1 MGFRKATILLLA
13 CAGCG
18 VSSTPNLS
26 TATQNPGTES
36 FSLVGKLNGIGYA
49 FDAAIGP
56 VSGRKQRYYLP
67 YSYVDSLQVVG
78 VSEDGNVISYS
89 PPVSELSG
97 YGTLLGQDGN
107 IYFGTAP
114 HAHVLRLNTASD
126 QLEDIGTIPGEQYVW
141 SLTAGSDGRIYGCT
155 SPSAKLIRFDPQ
167 NPRLEDLGRMDSSEQ
182 YARMCVADGNGFI
195 YIGLGSVTS
204 NIVAYQI
211 ATGQHQRIVP
221 SQFQVPGF
229 AQIVT
234 DIHGQVHGSVGN
246 QWFSLNGWKAT
257 PEATIPTQRPTNV
270 FADGTA
276 ISISGATVQL
286 RSPDGTIKSL
296 PYTYSGGALS
306 VFRLGLGPDDVLYAS
321 TALPFY
327 LFKQMASGFTNIGR
341 FGNGEGYSMLPM
353 NGKLLIGAYA
363 AIAPILSFD
372 VSRGFAPDPNPNPTA
387 ISYPKENDSWRPLG
401 MVSDDDSEVYIS
413 SMAGYGMQSSPL
425 TRLDIQTNTVTP
437 INILPDQSTTS
448 VALTNDNVVVGTSIQ
463 GGLGTFPSAK
473 QAMLILLDPD
483 GKLESSIVPVAGKSR
498 IANLISLPGRM
509 VVGIADRTPFRFDT
523 TNMKINVGNDLPES
537 PLDNTLVS
545 GPDGTLWCLSS
556 HNILRLDPNT
566 LAVRSIPSPV
576 QITSGMAIRDDG
588 LYFGSGSAI
597 YRFDWKND

>member
-1 MGFRKATILLLA
+1 MGFRKATSILLLV

-18 VSSTPNLS
+18 ASLNTHPST
-26 TATQNPGTES
+26 GS

-56 VSGRKQRYYLP
+56 ASSGKQRYYLP
-67 YSYVDSLQVVG
+67 YAYIDSLQLIG
-78 VSEDGNVISYS
+78 VSEDGNVASYS
-89 PPVSELSG
+89 SPVSELSG
-97 YGTLLGQDGN
+97 YGTLLGPDGN

-114 HAHVLRLNTASD
+114 HARVLRLNTASD
-126 QLEDIGTIPGEQYVW
+126 QIEDIGGIPGEQYIW

-167 NPRLEDLGRMDSSEQ
+167 NPHLEDLGRMDSSEQ
-182 YARMCVADGNGFI
+182 YARMCVADHNGFI

-211 ATGQHQRIVP
+211 ATGQHQRIIP

-229 AQIVT
+229 AQIIT
-234 DIHGQVHGSVGN
+234 DTSGQVHGCVGN
-246 QWFSLNGWKAT
+246 RWFSLNGWGAT
-257 PEATIPTQRPTNV
+257 PEAGIPTKRPTNV

-286 RSPDGTIKSL
+286 RSPDGTIKSV

-306 VFRLGLGPDDVLYAS
+306 VFRLGLGPDDALYAS
-321 TALPFY
+321 SALPFY
-327 LFKQMASGFTNIGR
+327 LFKQTASGFTNIGR

-372 VSRGFAPDPNPNPTA
+372 VARGFAPEPNPNPTA

-401 MVSDDDSEVYIS
+401 MVSDGDGEVYIS

-425 TRLDIQTNTVTP
+425 TRLDLQTNTVTP
-437 INILPDQSTTS
+437 INLLPDQSTTS
-448 VALTNDNVVVGTSIQ
+448 VTLANNKLIVGTSIQ

-473 QAMLILLDPD
+473 QAMLILLGSN
-483 GKLESSIVPVAGKSR
+483 GKPESEIVPVAGKSR
-498 IANLISLPGRM
+498 ITNLISLPDGT
-509 VVGIADRTPFRFDT
+509 VVGIADRTPFQFDT
-523 TNMKINVGNDLPES
+523 ASMKINTGNDLPEL
-537 PLDNTLVS
+537 PLDNTLVR
-545 GPDGTLWCLSS
+545 GPDGNLWCLSS
-556 HNILRLDPNT
+556 HNILRLHSST
-566 LAVRSIPSPV
+566 LAIRSIPSPV

-588 LYFGSGSAI
+588 LYFGSGAEI
-597 YRFDWKND
+597 YRFDWKSLGSD